1 MRTFDVEIS
10 GNRRRGQQFSPEA
23 KGAMLGM
30 LCAGASLR
38 AVAREFKLRNRFKDD
53 HTTDYKARKGRPS
66 VLTKAEKR
74 YILRLASKD
83 RSITWSA
90 LVGSVDTRV
99 SKSTVRR
106 VVRTHY
112 KRKWKAMDRIELTPE
127 NARIRLQWARY
138 WLPKIEELM
147 EVRGFKSKGSVEAN
161 FAR

>member
-30 LCAGASLR
+30 LRAGASLR
-38 AVAREFKLRNRFKDD
+38 AVAREFKTTHSTVSKLRNRFKDD

-74 YILRLASKD
+74 YIIRLASKD

-90 LVGSVDTRV
+90 LVGSVDT
-99 SKSTVRR
+99 
-106 VVRTHY
+106 
-112 KRKWKAMDRIELTPE
+112 
-127 NARIRLQWARY
+127 
-138 WLPKIEELM
+138 
-147 EVRGFKSKGSVEAN
+147 
-161 FAR
+161 